1 MLETD
6 MAITPDLIPSTTPDS
21 MQTGSSPPTR
31 QPKFM
36 SKVSQLFNRKSTQAD
51 GKLASIDDEGIQ
63 TTTITEQQQQQ
74 NYRRRRTKS
83 GSSNADSAISKIDSM
98 FSVESR
104 VSSELPDFNAIAI
117 ENKLGSRTVHI
128 GAVRQTRGEGSGSQQ
143 SDRDLNEAFENL
155 MKEYALPP
163 NLRPSLEHLTR
174 EQKSTLLRSSQLAR
188 KSSALSLTAP
198 FATLR
203 KSKQLLLP
211 GTVRDAQGRHQV
223 QRRRPTHAYA
233 THARA
238 PQGVGAHILSGKAKS
253 PRYFADLLMHS
264 TCRDLELA
272 EIMDLRVYLRNGIAS
287 WTTEFLKAGGYDS
300 LTSTLAQIKN
310 IAKRAPEDDKL
321 LQQLVKCI
329 KALTTHELGIHK
341 LLGDKAPLKIIRDLL
356 FSSSINPKRRSFF
369 VFEISTRALML
380 DVLCTL
386 ASLQTQGQPV
396 YVHGYDILQQLL
408 LDTPEDLAMQAQ
420 EVDEKPVARASH
432 YPFPMTLKEAQ
443 DQECTD
449 PTTSRLPR
457 YSAWMRELAF
467 TVDKSIEPITF
478 LSQVLD
484 YRFES
489 AFKQMKIQ
497 PDAKNVNWKQAVNEQ
512 IASNPAAATIQ
523 PAGSVMVDEGVVD
536 YLITHLRL
544 MCTLITTPPTTY
556 RGLWD
561 SYSQEALRM
570 ELMESG
576 FDKIARSLQSCPH
589 PTLYSTYI
597 KYLQPLLQPWA
608 TSTVRPEQPPI
619 AKEVMI
625 APSEPSPPPSRE
637 SEAELSDDTAEMPV
651 RNGAQAPLFGLS
663 TSDET
668 LWDDDFYDMDDDAI
682 DEDSFFDEPL
692 DDVFLQDDSD
702 SFSEE
707 EEEED
712 SSESIP
718 RPQARETW
726 KTSTKRT

>member
-1 MLETD
+1 METET
-6 MAITPDLIPSTTPDS
+6 AITPDLIPSTSPDS
-21 MQTGSSPPTR
+21 TQTGSPPTR

-36 SKVSQLFNRKSTQAD
+36 TKVSQLFNRRLPQTD
-51 GKLASIDDEGIQ
+51 ERLASFDDQGIQ
-63 TTTITEQQQQQ
+63 TATEVPDQQQQH
-74 NYRRRRTKS
+74 YRRRRTKS
-83 GSSNADSAISKIDSM
+83 GSSIADSAISKIDSM

-104 VSSELPDFNAIAI
+104 VSSEHPDMPAISV

-128 GAVRQTRGEGSGSQQ
+128 GAINKGAGTTSQQ
-143 SDRDLNEAFENL
+143 SDRDLNEAFEKL

-188 KSSALSLTAP
+188 SKSSLSSLTAP

-211 GTVRDAQGRHQV
+211 GTVRDPQGRHHV
-223 QRRRPTHAYA
+223 PRRRATHAYA

-238 PQGVGAHILSGKAKS
+238 PQGVGGHLLSGRAKS

-310 IAKRAPEDDKL
+310 IAKRMPEDDKL

-341 LLGDKAPLKIIRDLL
+341 ILGDKAPLKIIRDLL

-369 VFEISTRALML
+369 VFEVSTRALML

-386 ASLQTQGQPV
+386 ASLQTQGQTI

-408 LDTPEDLAMQAQ
+408 LDTPEDLALQAQ
-420 EVDEKPVARASH
+420 EDDEKPVNRVSH
-432 YPFPMTLKEAQ
+432 YPFPMTLKEAKEHETG
-443 DQECTD
+443 DTELNN
-449 PTTSRLPR
+449 SPR
-457 YSAWMRELAF
+457 YTAWMRELAF

-478 LSQVLD
+478 LAQVLD

-489 AFKQMKIQ
+489 AFKQLKIQ
-497 PDAKNVNWKQAVNEQ
+497 PDVNNVNWKQAVNEQ
-512 IASNPAAATIQ
+512 IAKDPSANPVQAG
-523 PAGSVMVDEGVVD
+523 GSVMVDEGVVD

-556 RGLWD
+556 RGVWD
-561 SYSQEALRM
+561 PYSQEALRM

-597 KYLQPLLQPWA
+597 KYLQPLIQPWA
-608 TSTVRPEQPPI
+608 PSTV
-619 AKEVMI
+619 
-625 APSEPSPPPSRE
+625 AP
-637 SEAELSDDTAEMPV
+637 AELAGQDPPLSTANNIDANVTSVTSGESDTESISTEV
-651 RNGAQAPLFGLS
+651 LGRNGAQAPIFGLS

-668 LWDDDFYDMDDDAI
+668 LWNDDDFFDMEE
-682 DEDSFFDEPL
+682 DEVNDNDSFFTENFDE
-692 DDVFLQDDSD
+692 VFYENDSD
-702 SFSEE
+702 SFSE
-707 EEEED
+707 D
-712 SSESIP
+712 SESMAAP

-726 KTSTKRT
+726 KTSSKRT

>member
-1 MLETD
+1 MAKTD
-6 MAITPDLIPSTTPDS
+6 E
-21 MQTGSSPPTR
+21 
-31 QPKFM
+31 
-36 SKVSQLFNRKSTQAD
+36 
-51 GKLASIDDEGIQ
+51 KLTSFDDQGIQ
-63 TTTITEQQQQQ
+63 TTTITAEQQQQQ
-74 NYRRRRTKS
+74 QQQYHRRRTKS
-83 GSSNADSAISKIDSM
+83 GKH
-98 FSVESR
+98 
-104 VSSELPDFNAIAI
+104 PDAAAFAI
-117 ENKLGSRTVHI
+117 ENNLGSRTVHI
-128 GAVRQTRGEGSGSQQ
+128 GSVNTAAVSGSQQ
-143 SDRDLNEAFENL
+143 SDRDLNEAFEKL

-223 QRRRPTHAYA
+223 QSRRAPHAYA

-238 PQGVGAHILSGKAKS
+238 PQGVGAHLLSGRAKS

-310 IAKRAPEDDKL
+310 IEKRAADDDKL

-329 KALTTHELGIHK
+329 KALTTHEMGIHK

-369 VFEISTRALML
+369 VFEVGTRALML

-386 ASLQTQGQPV
+386 ASLQTQGQAV

-408 LDTPEDLAMQAQ
+408 LDTPEDLALQAQ
-420 EVDEKPVARASH
+420 QDDEKNVARTSH

-443 DQECTD
+443 EHETGDTVN
-449 PTTSRLPR
+449 SRPPR

-478 LSQVLD
+478 LAQVLD

-489 AFKQMKIQ
+489 AFKQLKIQ
-497 PDAKNVNWKQAVNEQ
+497 PDANNANWKQAVNDQ
-512 IASNPAAATIQ
+512 IASNPAAKPIQ
-523 PAGSVMVDEGVVD
+523 ANGSVMVDEGVVD
-536 YLITHLRL
+536 YMITHLRL

-556 RGLWD
+556 RGIWD
-561 SYSQEALRM
+561 AYSQEALRM

-576 FDKIARSLQSCPH
+576 FDKIARSWAP
-589 PTLYSTYI
+589 STI
-597 KYLQPLLQPWA
+597 
-608 TSTVRPEQPPI
+608 RPETAEEHTETTAVTDPSQ
-619 AKEVMI
+619 VSRD
-625 APSEPSPPPSRE
+625 SEPERS
-637 SEAELSDDTAEMPV
+637 T
-651 RNGAQAPLFGLS
+651 PLGLS

-668 LWDDDFYDMDDDAI
+668 LWDDDFYDMDDDVI
-682 DEDSFFDEPL
+682 DDDSFFDEPF

-702 SFSEE
+702 SFSE
-707 EEEED
+707 D
-712 SSESIP
+712 SEVLAMP